1 MLKFL
6 TTTEAQAVLYVAA
19 LLILMTIGYYIVLR
33 FRDRT
38 DEDQLTTSEL
48 LTNFREI
55 HQQGDINDT
64 EYRTIKTTLGAKLQD
79 ELEKLNGSNNED

>member
-6 TTTEAQAVLYVAA
+6 TTTEAQAVLYVSA
-19 LLILMTIGYYIVLR
+19 LLVLMTLGYYIVLR

-38 DEDQLTTSEL
+38 DEDQLKANEL

>member
-19 LLILMTIGYYIVLR
+19 LLILMTMGCYIVLR

-38 DEDQLTTSEL
+38 DEDHLQANEQ

-55 HQQGDINDT
+55 HHKGDISDT

>member
-19 LLILMTIGYYIVLR
+19 VLILMVIGYYFLLR
-33 FRDRT
+33 FRDRR
-38 DEDQLTTSEL
+38 DEDHLKANEL

-64 EYRTIKTTLGAKLQD
+64 EYRTIKTTLGEQLEE
-79 ELEKLNGSNNED
+79 ELD

>member
-19 LLILMTIGYYIVLR
+19 LLILMTMGCYIVLR

-38 DEDQLTTSEL
+38 DEDQLKANEL

-64 EYRTIKTTLGAKLQD
+64 EYRTIKTTLGVKLQD

>member
-6 TTTEAQAVLYVAA
+6 TATETQAVLSVAA
-19 LLILMTIGYYIVLR
+19 LLILMTIGCYIVLR

-38 DEDQLTTSEL
+38 DEDHLQANEQ

-55 HQQGDINDT
+55 HHKGDISDT
-64 EYRTIKTTLGAKLQD
+64 EYRTIKTTLGEKLQD
-79 ELEKLNGSNNED
+79 ELDKLNGSNNED

>member
-6 TTTEAQAVLYVAA
+6 TTTEAQAVLYVSA
-19 LLILMTIGYYIVLR
+19 LLVLMTIGYYIVLR

-38 DEDQLTTSEL
+38 DEDQLTANEL

-64 EYRTIKTTLGAKLQD
+64 EYRTIKTTLGEQLQEELDQLNSNSD
-79 ELEKLNGSNNED
+79 ED

>member
-1 MLKFL
+1 MLKLL
-6 TTTEAQAVLYVAA
+6 TATETQAVLYVAA
-19 LLILMTIGYYIVLR
+19 LLILMTIGCYIVLR

-38 DEDQLTTSEL
+38 DEDHLQANEH

-55 HQQGDINDT
+55 HHKGDISDT
-64 EYRTIKTTLGAKLQD
+64 EYRTIKTTLGAKLQN

>member
-6 TTTEAQAVLYVAA
+6 TTTEAQAVLYVSA
-19 LLILMTIGYYIVLR
+19 LLVLMTIGYYIVLR

-38 DEDQLTTSEL
+38 DKDHLAASEQ

-55 HQQGDINDT
+55 HQKGDISDA
-64 EYRTIKTTLGAKLQD
+64 EYRTIKTTLGEQLQD
-79 ELEKLNGSNNED
+79 ELEKVSDTNHED

>member
-38 DEDQLTTSEL
+38 GEDHLKVNEQ

-55 HQQGDINDT
+55 HH
-64 EYRTIKTTLGAKLQD
+64 
-79 ELEKLNGSNNED
+79 

>member
-6 TTTEAQAVLYVAA
+6 TTTEAQAVLYVSA
-19 LLILMTIGYYIVLR
+19 LLVLMTIGYYIVLR

-38 DEDQLTTSEL
+38 DEDHLEVNEQ

-55 HQQGDINDT
+55 HHKGDISDT
-64 EYRTIKTTLGAKLQD
+64 EYRTIKTTLGEQLQEELDQLNSNSD
-79 ELEKLNGSNNED
+79 ED

>member
-6 TTTEAQAVLYVAA
+6 TTPEAQAVLYVSA
-19 LLILMTIGYYIVLR
+19 LLILMAMGCYIVLR

-38 DEDQLTTSEL
+38 DEDQLKANEL

-64 EYRTIKTTLGAKLQD
+64 EYRSIKTTLGEQLEEELDQINSSND
-79 ELEKLNGSNNED
+79 ED